1 MKKLAKNNKYNKNK
15 TQETTQKKKSYNPAN
30 RVWGKIIVGFL
41 ALAMA
46 LSGLIT
52 LIWYFTQM

>member
-1 MKKLAKNNKYNKNK
+1 MAKNNKYNKNK
-15 TQETTQKKKSYNPAN
+15 KHETPQKKKSYNPAN
-30 RVWGKIIVGFL
+30 RVWGKIVVGLL

-46 LSGLIT
+46 LSGLIS